1 MAESFK
7 ISKSEGEAGGGENLE
22 FGRSYSEK
30 LQTAGRQL
38 VSSLYMLVRSV
49 KLYDPDNAIFN
60 KPLTAMQDTINLI
73 IAMEGKLE
81 LQGLRDS
88 FYLNNMLIKVDV
100 NSLDNLR
107 YLQAEMQAK
116 DVGGFTLVRPIGPQ
130 ELKNFISI
138 FAKDQQ
144 NQVEEDGLAGKK
156 LVQMKV
162 TKFSSIKEKL
172 DKDNLAEPDE
182 QKVDRKKYALT
193 LYARAIFFMDDH
205 LKRMLEGTPT
215 APGKAAR
222 LVQDLIEITYEFP
235 NQFLGMTGNGDGDQ
249 NLSYHLV
256 NTTLLA
262 IVFGGEIGLSKH
274 QLKELGLSALFNE
287 AVLAKLPP
295 EYRLCLQPQRLP
307 PQIQAMRIQLFHEA
321 AQQALAEPNAGKLQY
336 LRALSAIQMN
346 QPYGE
351 PIRDARGGIRM
362 VMPKGDPLYFSRILA
377 IASYYD
383 MLTSNAAD
391 HQAYGPEIALELMWN
406 HERWRFDPELLRAF
420 IAVMGR
426 QPVKMLAKHQRSIDI
441 AGV

>member
-1 MAESFK
+1 MSDQAPLDAPESRVD
-7 ISKSEGEAGGGENLE
+7 A
-22 FGRSYSEK
+22 K
-30 LQTAGRQL
+30 LQALGRQL
-38 VSSLYMLVRSV
+38 LSGLYMLVRSV
-49 KLYDPDNAIFN
+49 KLYDPENAVFHRPLNALLETANLIVAKDGKLDLTVVNGSFYVNGQLVRVDQATLENLKQLATEMEARQVGGFNLQRPTTINELRDFIWIFS
-60 KPLTAMQDTINLI
+60 KEQTQEADEDGVEGHKLTAMRLTRW
-73 IAMEGKLE
+73 AKL
-81 LQGLRDS
+81 
-88 FYLNNMLIKVDV
+88 
-100 NSLDNLR
+100 
-107 YLQAEMQAK
+107 
-116 DVGGFTLVRPIGPQ
+116 
-130 ELKNFISI
+130 
-138 FAKDQQ
+138 
-144 NQVEEDGLAGKK
+144 
-156 LVQMKV
+156 
-162 TKFSSIKEKL
+162 KEKL
-172 DKDNLAEPDE
+172 DKQDDE
-182 QKVDRKKYALT
+182 GKVDRKKYALT